1 MDKTEFTITTKP
13 VAIEF
18 ECPHC
23 ENEVSIPWDEVNVP
37 GYWGDDWDDM
47 ECPYCHK
54 MVALEL
60 EWD

>member
-1 MDKTEFTITTKP
+1 MDKTAITIATET

-23 ENEVSIPWDEVNVP
+23 ECEVRIPWGEVNAP
-37 GYWGDDWDDM
+37 GDWGDDWDDV

-54 MVALEL
+54 MVSIEP